1 MTQLVRYTAKLRG
14 EKSLEFHFD
23 NLKSNPTFVCRKKT
37 DQESVFEVIGPI
49 KHDDYLSLNEI
60 NIDLSSR
67 AAILGI
73 QDTNVAENTS
83 RQIFNAQEAEKIVLA
98 GKMLLTAL
106 PSKEGSLLS
115 VTLTVTLDNNSMIN
129 ECINQY
135 SSLRFI
141 WLASAMG
148 MAIEGDIER
157 IELV

>member
-14 EKSLEFHFD
+14 KKSLEFHFD
-23 NLKSNPTFVCRKKT
+23 NLKSNSTFVCRKKT

-60 NIDLSSR
+60 NVDLSSR
-67 AAILGI
+67 AAIIGI
-73 QDTNVAENTS
+73 HDTDLAENTS

-98 GKMLLTAL
+98 SKMLLTAL
-106 PSKEGSLLS
+106 PSKEGALLS
-115 VTLTVTLDNNSMIN
+115 VTLTVTLGSNSMIN

-141 WLASAMG
+141 WLANAMG

>member
-1 MTQLVRYTAKLRG
+1 MMQLVRYTAKLRG
-14 EKSLEFHFD
+14 AKSREFHLN
-23 NLKSNPTFVCRKKT
+23 NLKSNSTFVCRKKT

-67 AAILGI
+67 AEIIGI
-73 QDTNVAENTS
+73 QDTDLAENTS

-98 GKMLLTAL
+98 GKMLLTVL
-106 PSKEGSLLS
+106 PSKEGFLLS
-115 VTLTVTLDNNSMIN
+115 VTLTVSLDNNSMIN

-141 WLASAMG
+141 WLANAMG

>member
-14 EKSLEFHFD
+14 AKSREFHLN
-23 NLKSNPTFVCRKKT
+23 NLKSNPTFVCRQKT

-67 AAILGI
+67 AAIIGI
-73 QDTNVAENTS
+73 QDTDLAENTS

-98 GKMLLTAL
+98 GKMLLTVL
-106 PSKEGSLLS
+106 PSKEGFLLS
-115 VTLTVTLDNNSMIN
+115 VTLTVSLDNNSMIN

-141 WLASAMG
+141 WLANAMG